1 MTENFFPTIRIFRK
15 QYWGVDCDAKFRME
29 IDIEDDEANV
39 KKFRDYA
46 AECRRMA
53 GAASEKDRVV
63 LIEIA
68 QAWMVCAEQAERT
81 AKHRRKN

>member
-1 MTENFFPTIRIFRK
+1 ME
-15 QYWGVDCDAKFRME
+15 FRME

-68 QAWMVCAEQAERT
+68 QAWMVCAEEAART
-81 AKHRRKN
+81 AKVRRKN